1 MTLRLVKAGM
11 ATLKANCCLLNSE
24 LLAGANPE
32 SSLGPE
38 QGSNLF
44 SLLNKPLSLRQ
55 ENL

>member
-32 SSLGPE
+32 SNLGPE
-38 QGSNLF
+38 QG
-44 SLLNKPLSLRQ
+44 
-55 ENL
+55 